1 MKQKIVRQY
10 IFNRKLLSDLMDEKM
25 MVQED
30 IALAVGINQSQISK
44 ILKGDTKSPNANKI
58 KRMATYFQVE
68 INEFF
73 TLNPDWQDNEDKVTH
88 LEPWTAKK
96 AKLER
101 DNQRLNTSQ
110 LSSSVNNR
118 ERKLLTKITAVA
130 NDQGMDDETKLK
142 MIKLLLE

>member
-1 MKQKIVRQY
+1 MKQKIVLQY

-30 IALAVGINQSQISK
+30 IALAVGINQSQTSK

-58 KRMATYFQVE
+58 QRMATYFQVE
-68 INEFF
+68 VNEFF
-73 TLNPDWQDNEDKVTH
+73 TLNPDWHDNEDKVTH
-88 LEPWTAKK
+88 LEPGTAKK